1 MQSFE
6 KGDVVRA
13 RDLNKVMVP
22 QADSMFLVSNPIPIK
37 EAVGLMTPFTP
48 GPYRLPLCPMTAEER
63 QKVHQAWKETGLL
76 K

>member
-13 RDLNKVMVP
+13 RELNKVMVP
-22 QADSMFLVSNPIPIK
+22 QADSMFLVSNPPHQGSCRIDD
-37 EAVGLMTPFTP
+37 TFYS